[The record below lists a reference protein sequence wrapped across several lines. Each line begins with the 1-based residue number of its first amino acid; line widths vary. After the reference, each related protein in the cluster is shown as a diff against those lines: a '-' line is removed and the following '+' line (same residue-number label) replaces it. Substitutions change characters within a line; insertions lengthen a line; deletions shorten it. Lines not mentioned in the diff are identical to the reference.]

1 MADLPDVYDSTRKE
15 ITAFISGLSDAD
27 LQSRVPATPDWT
39 IKDIVAHLSGDV
51 AYVNEGDF
59 PREFFAAFGEP
70 AGVIKLNE
78 WTSKMV
84 AERSSMTLDEIIEEW
99 ETGTSKLLEG
109 WRSGIMPHDLPI
121 FAANVLVTDI
131 AVHQQDIYGALG
143 LVRDRDSAALRIG
156 TTGYIVSMSWR
167 LQPAGIAPLLFDL
180 GDKTRATSEGEPGA
194 TVRTTRFEFFRALSG
209 RRTPDQIKNFEWQ
222 GDPEPYIPYFF
233 PYGMREEALIE

>member
-1 MADLPDVYDSTRKE
+1 MADLPDVYDSTRKD
-15 ITAFISGLSDAD
+15 ITAFVSSLSDAD
-27 LQSRVPATPDWT
+27 LNRRVPATPDWT

-51 AYVNEGDF
+51 AYVNAGDF

-70 AGVIKLNE
+70 AGVVKLNE

-84 AERSSMTLDEIIEEW
+84 AERSSMTLNEIIEEW
-99 ETGTSKLLEG
+99 ETGTSELLEG

-143 LVRDRDSAALRIG
+143 LERDRDSAALRIG

-167 LQPAGIAPLLFDL
+167 LQPAGIPPLLFDL

-194 TVRTTRFEFFRALSG
+194 TVRATRFEFFRALSG
-209 RRTPDQIKNFEWQ
+209 RRTPDQIRNFEWQ

-233 PYGMREEALIE
+233 PYGMREEALVE